1 MTVLV
6 CSWRSA
12 PCKWSCSLCAS
23 YSLQMPTVSMTGRL
37 LLDGFYSIRFSS
49 KWYLDIWK
57 GPDVLHPICWFPQH
71 CLEAVPM
78 FIWLVHSHP
87 FKEDCQALPPQL
99 QVVSRA
105 PWNLWFSE
113 MQATTCN
120 GCFAHQSVC
129 SVISLDSSFSRAAP
143 STGVSKSGFQN
154 GDTCQSGLP
163 IALFVPSS

>member
-1 MTVLV
+1 MQVILLFMCIMFTANANCQHDWQVTFG
-6 CSWRSA
+6 W
-12 PCKWSCSLCAS
+12 
-23 YSLQMPTVSMTGRL
+23 L
-37 LLDGFYSIRFSS
+37 LLYQVQFKMVSIHLKR
-49 KWYLDIWK
+49 
-57 GPDVLHPICWFPQH
+57 PISWFPQH

-78 FIWLVHSHP
+78 FIWLIHCHP
-87 FKEDCQALPPQL
+87 FKVDCQALPPQL

-129 SVISLDSSFSRAAP
+129 SVISLDSSFSRAAL
-143 STGVSKSGFQN
+143 STVVSKSGFQN